1 MNQWTNLVIIS
12 ESAVLGVWRLG
23 SPSKTSI
30 IHRLV
35 FSGLIDLIVKY
46 KIWYSE
52 NTINH
57 D

>member
-12 ESAVLGVWRLG
+12 ESAVLGEWKLS

-30 IHRLV
+30 IQILV
-35 FSGLIDLIVKY
+35 FSGLIVKH

-52 NTINH
+52 NTINY